1 MNNYFSFVPIYN
13 LFIEK
18 YMIKSNPSFV
28 IIYIY
33 ILKKSIN
40 SEDINLE
47 DLSKELNILASDIIK
62 ALEYWQSQNIISYK
76 QINNKVEVIFFEIK
90 EQNLQNNGDKKQEL
104 DNKDKTYTD
113 EEVTIYSQ
121 KEEIQQLFRLAE
133 KKLAKTLT
141 YQDRKILI
149 ALYENYGMSLE
160 ILAILFTY
168 CIENGKNNLNY
179 IEKVAIDWCENNI
192 DSLEKVETYLKVYNS
207 DFKTIMKFFGIL
219 NRAPIK
225 KEEDF
230 MKKWVLDYKMP
241 MPVIEE
247 ACVRTVITT
256 GKASFE
262 YASSIIER
270 WKERNVKSLE
280 DIKNLDNEYENYIKS
295 KKEEKQKRVEQVFKP
310 NIKNNYGKNKFV
322 NYKQEPLDYELLR
335 KIEIMALKEGIE
347 DND

>member
-40 SEDINLE
+40 SEDIDLE

>member
-28 IIYIY
+28 VIYIY

-168 CIENGKNNLNY
+168 CIENRKNNLNY

-230 MKKWVLDYKMP
+230 MKKWILDYKMP
-241 MPVIEE
+241 MSVIEE
-247 ACVRTVITT
+247 ACVRTIVRT

-262 YASSIIER
+262 YATSILKG
-270 WKERNVKSLE
+270 WKEKNVKSLE
-280 DIKNLDNEYENYIKS
+280 DIKNLDNEHENYIKS
-295 KKEEKQKRVEQVFKP
+295 KKEEKQKRVEQTFKP

>member
-90 EQNLQNNGDKKQEL
+90 EQNLQNNRDKKQEL

-192 DSLEKVETYLKVYNS
+192 DSLEKVETYLKVYNN

-230 MKKWVLDYKMP
+230 MKKWILDYKMP
-241 MPVIEE
+241 MSVIEE

-270 WKERNVKSLE
+270 WKEKNVKSLE

-295 KKEEKQKRVEQVFKP
+295 KKEEKQKRVEQTFKP

>member
-90 EQNLQNNGDKKQEL
+90 EQNLQNNRDKKQEL
-104 DNKDKTYTD
+104 DNKDKIYTD

-230 MKKWVLDYKMP
+230 MKKWILDYKMP
-241 MPVIEE
+241 MSVIEE
-247 ACVRTVITT
+247 ACARTVITT

>member
-1 MNNYFSFVPIYN
+1 MNSYFSFVPIYN

-28 IIYIY
+28 VIYIY

-230 MKKWVLDYKMP
+230 MKKWILDYKIP
-241 MPVIEE
+241 MPIIEE
-247 ACVRTVITT
+247 ACIRTIVKM
-256 GKASFE
+256 GKHSFE
-262 YASSIIER
+262 YASAILKH
-270 WKERNVKSLE
+270 WKEKNVKSLE
-280 DIKNLDNEYENYIKS
+280 DIKNLKGLVLRVNSPGGSALESEKIYQKL
-295 KKEEKQKRVEQVFKP
+295 KKILHLQ
-310 NIKNNYGKNKFV
+310 
-322 NYKQEPLDYELLR
+322 
-335 KIEIMALKEGIE
+335 
-347 DND
+347 